1 MYKKCK
7 IVTKPTKSCSELY
20 FIPKLDKVVSTTSS
34 LDLGNISLDKA
45 FYINIYIVAYDE
57 TIKFGDFFFKDDD
70 EFIRVNFSY
79 DFKLKNYGKIIAT
92 NDKNSNLPRLSSDFL
107 KFYEDKNGKV
117 DEVLVNYSEVS
128 EPEIYEFD
136 NKQYLSIKLQK
147 ENFNINEL
155 PIQAIK
161 DCLKYC
167 ENHQIYDKLLRN
179 NRLCFFRFKNVPIYL
194 DIKNHKARR
203 IIASTDKE
211 LKLPKPSKNFIKKY
225 IQKEGKI
232 DFVNVQY
239 TSFNYLDNKLF
250 YLKTR
255 KDNTIVTKHFQEEN
269 DNLIEH
275 FEKDISNKENIIKIK
290 EFNASFI
297 EDILEL
303 SSKSYNLGFVN
314 GKNSNSF
321 PQVEKEFNEW
331 FRKKYFSNV
340 KINFEN
346 ISENFL
352 SRYISYIKGNDE
364 VICYNGTTGK
374 FVEFSDSNRLKID
387 TSIGILEIHTL
398 DIKYIIYK

>member
-1 MYKKCK
+1 MDQFKKCK
-7 IVTKPTKSCSELY
+7 VVMLPTE
-20 FIPKLDKVVSTTSS
+20 
-34 LDLGNISLDKA
+34 KA
-45 FYINIYIVAYDE
+45 VEGGIIKMDNNHLIVADRAYHGNKIFEVGVQASVYAGAYQPQHLYIISEDINE
-57 TIKFGDFFFKDDD
+57 SIIEGDYIYEKSLSD
-70 EFIRVNFSY
+70 EFIH
-79 DFKLKNYGKIIAT
+79 KI
-92 NDKNSNLPRLSSDFL
+92 
-107 KFYEDKNGKV
+107 Y
-117 DEVLVNYSEVS
+117 
-128 EPEIYEFD
+128 
-136 NKQYLSIKLQK
+136 
-147 ENFNINEL
+147 
-155 PIQAIK
+155 
-161 DCLKYC
+161 
-167 ENHQIYDKLLRN
+167 LRN

-239 TSFNYLDNKLF
+239 TLFNYLDNKLF

-321 PQVEKEFNEW
+321 PQVEKEFNKW
-331 FRKKYFSNV
+331 FREKYFSNV
-340 KINFEN
+340 KICFEN
-346 ISENFL
+346 MSENFL
-352 SRYISYIKGNDE
+352 SICISYLKSNDE

-374 FVEFSDSNRLKID
+374 FVEFSDSNKLKID